1 MRPARQLCCR
11 GFALT
16 PRAALEGRGALGSTH
31 TRRSLEYYN
40 STPGGRT
47 HMPTRPL
54 LCVATAL
61 QSTGAKIKVQSDP
74 MPMSNERQAR
84 ARLSALLYWE
94 TGVLIGILEYAR
106 LAMGFAN
113 VWASRY
119 EIR

>member
-84 ARLSALLYWE
+84 AHPSHAAMLASHGVLPSSVLASALQRRPKQSRSKR
-94 TGVLIGILEYAR
+94 LI
-106 LAMGFAN
+106 
-113 VWASRY
+113 
-119 EIR
+119 